1 MEAVNLDAN
10 NVPYTYDPAIW
21 CERFRDDFGTG
32 FHYQGILSFFS
43 PFEEEEVVEAEDA
56 CMLPGGKSKLSGELE
71 SAWVDFKSMLQ
82 LIHWKSQVSICFFCA
97 FSLAIFSTS

>member
-1 MEAVNLDAN
+1 MFPTHMILPSGVKDSEMFLEQAF
-10 NVPYTYDPAIW
+10 IIK
-21 CERFRDDFGTG
+21 EF
-32 FHYQGILSFFS
+32 LSFFS

-56 CMLPGGKSKLSGELE
+56 CMLPGGKSKLSEELE

-82 LIHWKSQVSICFFCA
+82 LMHWKSQVSICFFCA